1 MGRVAVAE
9 SLCLPPL
16 PMLTT
21 SQTEDAGRER
31 RGARV
36 TFSSACCRGGRFEL
50 RFAPAAPEDSSWGQ
64 FCNTG
69 VCIHPE
75 WIVIGAGLIT
85 FALAVFVLKPQR
97 GERQP

>member
-1 MGRVAVAE
+1 MGRVAAAE

-36 TFSSACCRGGRFEL
+36 TFSSA
-50 RFAPAAPEDSSWGQ
+50 FAEEDVFHVVVSGWAA
-64 FCNTG
+64 TRR
-69 VCIHPE
+69 V
-75 WIVIGAGLIT
+75 VGAEECSGD
-85 FALAVFVLKPQR
+85 A
-97 GERQP
+97 